1 MDQHLSLFTLLTIVI
16 FLFKFVCIS
25 SFNRLPN
32 KITKMYYRLKN
43 SDNNKSDYT
52 VDSPFDL
59 AFLIHPYGSDENS
72 FILIEKV
79 RLSIPTTQILVCPN
93 IYELN
98 DKRFEKRWLEY
109 LIKFN
114 FSSIDSII
122 ALDTGSSEAILR
134 YAESNKLNDIILINP
149 FDLYTSGE
157 RHGRDYRYSLIIKN
171 IKSISIITT
180 KDTLIKSYNTL
191 KRELN
196 SVLNKSYLF
205 NSNNTEYID
214 SMDKHQIDQVDEFI
228 IQNIMNILQ
237 S

>member
-1 MDQHLSLFTLLTIVI
+1 MILPFRLPLVTSVI
-16 FLFKFVCIS
+16 FLFKFGFLV
-25 SFNRLPN
+25 SFNHLPN
-32 KITKMYYRLKN
+32 KIINYRLN
-43 SDNNKSDYT
+43 SDNKDDFSI
-52 VDSPFDL
+52 DSSATIAL
-59 AFLIHPYGSDENS
+59 LLHPYGNDETS
-72 FILIEKV
+72 FDLNEKV
-79 RLSIPTTQILVCPN
+79 RVSIPNARIIVCPN

-109 LIKFN
+109 LVQHK
-114 FSSIDSII
+114 SSSFETII
-122 ALDTGSSEAILR
+122 SLDTGSSEAILR
-134 YAESNKLNDIILINP
+134 YAESNKLNNIVLINP

-171 IKSISIITT
+171 IKSFSIITT

-214 SMDKHQIDQVDEFI
+214 SMDKHQIDQVDEYI
-228 IQNIMNILQ
+228 IQYIMNIFQ